1 MLHNLQVG
9 SDEAQDRARANPG
22 VHTGLSSRSATLAP
36 RNKTNESTARL
47 VNNWTAAVALARV
60 LAALSEA
67 GAEHVGRDGT

>member
-36 RNKTNESTARL
+36 RNKTNESTA
-47 VNNWTAAVALARV
+47 VALARV